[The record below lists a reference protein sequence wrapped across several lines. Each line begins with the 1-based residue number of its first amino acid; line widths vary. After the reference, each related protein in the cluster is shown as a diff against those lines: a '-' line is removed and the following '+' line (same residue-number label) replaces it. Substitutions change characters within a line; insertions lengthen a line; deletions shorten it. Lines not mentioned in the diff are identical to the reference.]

1 MITFEQTPFAEVKL
15 FRFDEVTDNRGFKI
29 RTWSREDFLQ
39 HGIDFAPVESVIY
52 EIPEAGTLY
61 GIHFQLEP
69 KPQQKLITL
78 IAGAGVDYAI
88 DLRPDSP
95 TYKKWFSVEL
105 SANNRR
111 QILIPRGF
119 GHLFYSTEPD
129 TKMLFQIDQEFVAA
143 LSQAISYRDPEIAL
157 DICDRD
163 FIISPKDAEAP
174 LLSYVE
180 LKNETKNNAAQ
191 ISGMHHISMK
201 CADKV
206 LFEKAVAF
214 YKDILGF
221 YEERRWAE
229 GVMLKADNARLEIF
243 CNGEGIREQ
252 GAIRHFAL
260 ETKNVDELAAKVKAA
275 GYEVFIEP
283 KNITIESA
291 HPFHARMAFF
301 YGPLGEQV
309 ELFNPEPVAATQDA
323 NPPTKSNPQIQVL
336 RASEEWQRA
345 GAYSVRIEGMN
356 RQHHIPLRDEF
367 DEHDCDGTKYIVL
380 LDDGYPVATCRFY
393 ENGEHNVTLGR
404 VVVLPE
410 YRGLGLGKKVV
421 IEAEAWAKE
430 LGYKQI
436 NIDSRLE
443 AIHFYEKLGYQ
454 HASCN
459 DDIIKSGSFECVQMY
474 KEL

>member
-1 MITFEQTPFAEVKL
+1 MKL
-15 FRFDEVTDNRGFKI
+15 DMDER
-29 RTWSREDFLQ
+29 
-39 HGIDFAPVESVIY
+39 
-52 EIPEAGTLY
+52 
-61 GIHFQLEP
+61 
-69 KPQQKLITL
+69 
-78 IAGAGVDYAI
+78 
-88 DLRPDSP
+88 
-95 TYKKWFSVEL
+95 
-105 SANNRR
+105 
-111 QILIPRGF
+111 
-119 GHLFYSTEPD
+119 
-129 TKMLFQIDQEFVAA
+129 
-143 LSQAISYRDPEIAL
+143 
-157 DICDRD
+157 
-163 FIISPKDAEAP
+163 
-174 LLSYVE
+174 
-180 LKNETKNNAAQ
+180 KNTAAQ
-191 ISGMHHISMK
+191 ILGMHHVSMK

-221 YEERRWAE
+221 CEERRWAE
-229 GVMLKADNARLEIF
+229 GVMLQAGTSARLEFF
-243 CNGEGIREQ
+243 CNGEGVREL

-283 KNITIESA
+283 KNITIESQP
-291 HPFHARMAFF
+291 PFHARMAFF

-309 ELFNPEPVAATQDA
+309 ELFNPEQASAT
-323 NPPTKSNPQIQVL
+323 PTTPSNIQVL

-380 LDDGYPVATCRFY
+380 LDDGYPIATCRFY
-393 ENGEHNVTLGR
+393 ENDTRTVTLGR
-404 VVVLPE
+404 VVVLPQ

-421 IEAEAWAKE
+421 TEAEIWAKE
-430 LGYKQI
+430 LGYKEI
-436 NIDSRLE
+436 KIDSRVE

>member
-1 MITFEQTPFAEVKL
+1 MNII
-15 FRFDEVTDNRGFKI
+15 N
-29 RTWSREDFLQ
+29 
-39 HGIDFAPVESVIY
+39 SV
-52 EIPEAGTLY
+52 
-61 GIHFQLEP
+61 
-69 KPQQKLITL
+69 
-78 IAGAGVDYAI
+78 
-88 DLRPDSP
+88 
-95 TYKKWFSVEL
+95 
-105 SANNRR
+105 
-111 QILIPRGF
+111 
-119 GHLFYSTEPD
+119 
-129 TKMLFQIDQEFVAA
+129 
-143 LSQAISYRDPEIAL
+143 
-157 DICDRD
+157 
-163 FIISPKDAEAP
+163 
-174 LLSYVE
+174 
-180 LKNETKNNAAQ
+180 

-221 YEERRWAE
+221 CEERHWAE
-229 GVMLKADNARLEIF
+229 GVMLQAGANNGKGNPARLEIY
-243 CNGEGIREQ
+243 CNGEGIPEL

-283 KNITIESA
+283 KNITIQSEQ
-291 HPFHARMAFF
+291 PFHARMVFF

-309 ELFNPEPVAATQDA
+309 ELFNPESVVPPVID
-323 NPPTKSNPQIQVL
+323 VL
-336 RASEEWQRA
+336 RASEEWERA

-393 ENGEHNVTLGR
+393 ENDTRTVTLGR

-421 IEAEAWAKE
+421 TEAETWAKE
-430 LGYKQI
+430 LGYKKI
-436 NIDSRLE
+436 NIDSRVE

-454 HASCN
+454 HYNCN
-459 DDIIKSGSFECVQMY
+459 DKIIKSGSFECVQMY
-474 KEL
+474 KEF